1 MEIQA
6 RFTHDLINFDQDTTT
21 HLVVSLQAPALD
33 WVEKRPRICVLP
45 VIDLSGSMRGDKLR
59 YAKQSALKLVE
70 HLQPGDVAG
79 LATFDDHARMVV
91 EPKEVTAQ
99 HKDALRQAVERL
111 DIGGGTNFADG
122 LIMAVK
128 SIQKLDLAPS
138 YLHRVIMFTD
148 GQPTVG
154 ICDLKAILRMLRD
167 NRSRATV
174 SAFGYG
180 EVGGGAWNGCDQ
192 EFLGEL
198 AQLGEGNYAYVKD
211 PDNALAAFGKELG
224 GLLSTY
230 ATGLHV
236 EVEPTGGHQ
245 VKKVVTD
252 VPHEEDV
259 TGKVDI
265 PIPSILSEETRHL
278 VFEMQLG
285 KQKNAFPRSSTV
297 VNVRLSY
304 TVLTPEGSKE
314 ASKVEVKA
322 KVRFVKGEEAQKE
335 PHKDVDQIVAL
346 HQTIRAQLE
355 AEKEAA
361 KGNFQVAADHM
372 RVVTHQVMR
381 RGHNGVAEA
390 ANYMVQA
397 MSNAHEY
404 ANNAGYLRSFAM
416 GGTRAYGVSHM
427 DAQASHTLAS
437 CNVAFS
443 NSAMDHMSEQFT
455 TGGSP
460 ILAPDVPIAGSSIQ
474 ITPDGTP
481 AVAGTSLSVENTS
494 GGKND

>member
-6 RFTHDLINFDQDTTT
+6 RFTHDLVNFDQGTTT
-21 HLVVSLQAPALD
+21 HLVVSIQAPALD

-59 YAKQSALKLVE
+59 YAKQSALRLVE

-79 LATFDDHARMVV
+79 LATFDNHARMVV

-99 HKDALRQAVERL
+99 HKDAMRRAIEQL

-122 LIMAVK
+122 LVMAVK
-128 SIQKLDLAPS
+128 SIQMLDLAPS

-154 ICDLKAILRMLRD
+154 ICDNKAILRMLQD

-180 EVGGGAWNGCDQ
+180 EVRGGTWNGCDQ
-192 EFLGEL
+192 EFLGEV
-198 AQLGEGNYAYVKD
+198 ARLGEGNYAYVRD

-230 ATGLHV
+230 ATGLHL

-245 VKKVVTD
+245 VKVVTD
-252 VPHEEDV
+252 VPYEEDV

-265 PIPSILSEETRHL
+265 SIPSILSEETRHF
-278 VFEMQLG
+278 VFELKLS
-285 KQKNAFPRSSTV
+285 KQKNAFPRPTTV
-297 VNVRLSY
+297 ADVRLSH
-304 TVLTPEGSKE
+304 TLLTPEGPKAGE
-314 ASKVEVKA
+314 RIEVKA
-322 KVRFVKGEEAQKE
+322 KVRFVKLDEAQKD
-335 PHKDVDQIVAL
+335 PHKEVDQVVAL

-372 RVVTHQVMR
+372 RAVTHQVR
-381 RGHNGVAEA
+381 QRGHNGVAEA

-397 MSNAHEY
+397 MSSAHEY
-404 ANNAGYLRSFAM
+404 TNNAGYLRSFAM

-427 DAQASHTLAS
+427 DDQANQALTS

-443 NSAMDHMSEQFT
+443 NSAMDHMSQQFT
-455 TGGSP
+455 SGQIAASP
-460 ILAPDVPIAGSSIQ
+460 PPVVEGQVVTSDSIVIHPAPVD
-474 ITPDGTP
+474 
-481 AVAGTSLSVENTS
+481 
-494 GGKND
+494 ND